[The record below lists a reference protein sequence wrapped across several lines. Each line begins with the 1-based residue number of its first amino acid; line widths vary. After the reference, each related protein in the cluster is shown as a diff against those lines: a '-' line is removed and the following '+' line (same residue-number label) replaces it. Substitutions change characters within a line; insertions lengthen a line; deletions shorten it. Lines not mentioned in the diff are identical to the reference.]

1 MTIAEDNRAACGV
14 RRAALAPY
22 SQRSRC
28 CNVPSTPHAAHRTP
42 HLITLVVILALTSC
56 GGSGTGNSDQSLSG
70 AVGST
75 RAHYQI
81 IELASGRVTAAGTVA
96 DLTTNPA
103 YRTTHVVFR
112 LVEVG
117 SGTIGSTSSQLGAA
131 VDPVASVV
139 GASSFYLA
147 VFETTQA
154 QWQELAGNTPWT
166 LLSSND
172 GSDDVRVGATMPAV
186 GVSHD
191 LATTALTTYRT
202 TRGIVLALPSDTQW
216 ELACRAGGAGTWAW
230 GDTAVP
236 ATVSAAA
243 VVWETKG
250 TTRGARVV
258 GERSA
263 STLGFFD
270 LHGNVWELT
279 SAGTLRGGSWN
290 DPLATAR
297 AAHRAT
303 IDPATRHLLV
313 GARLV
318 YVP

>member
-1 MTIAEDNRAACGV
+1 MTSGTSP
-14 RRAALAPY
+14 LAP
-22 SQRSRC
+22 
-28 CNVPSTPHAAHRTP
+28 RTS
-42 HLITLVVILALTSC
+42 HVVLLLVILALTSC
-56 GGSGTGNSDQSLSG
+56 GGSGTGDSDDSLSG

-75 RAHYQI
+75 RARYQI
-81 IELASGRVTAAGTVA
+81 IELANGRVTAAGTVP

-103 YRTTHVVFR
+103 YRTTHLVFR

-117 SGTIGSTSSQLGAA
+117 SGTIGSSSAQLGAA
-131 VDPVASVV
+131 IDPVASAV

-154 QWQELAGNTPWT
+154 QWQELAGNAPWT
-166 LLSSND
+166 LLTSTD
-172 GSDDVRVGATMPAV
+172 GSDDVRIGATLPAV

-191 LATTALTTYRT
+191 LATSALATYRT
-202 TRGIVLALPSDTQW
+202 SRGLSLSLPSDMQW
-216 ELACRAGGAGTWAW
+216 EVACRAGGSSTWAW
-230 GDTAVP
+230 GDTVVP
-236 ATVSAAA
+236 TTVTAAA
-243 VVWETKG
+243 VVWETAG
-250 TTRGARVV
+250 STRGARVV
-258 GERSA
+258 GERTP

-297 AAHRAT
+297 AAHRAV

-313 GARLV
+313 GARLL